1 MRDDFLPFAR
11 PSVSEDAINE
21 VVESIRSG
29 WLAMGPKTIRFEENF
44 SKYTGASW
52 SVSVNSA
59 TAGLHTTLLALDI
72 GPGDEVITTPMT
84 FAATVNTIMF
94 AGARPV
100 LADIDRNTLNID
112 PDKIEKAV
120 TINTKAIIPVHFA
133 GMPCDMDRIE
143 AIADKYGLAI
153 IEDAA
158 HALGASYKGRKIGA
172 DRGKRRASVFSFHPT
187 KNITTG
193 EGGMICTGD
202 EALAEKATVLRQ
214 NGMSK
219 GAWNRY
225 AAKGSANY
233 DIFFPGLKYTMM
245 DIQAAIGDSQLREL
259 GSFNAR
265 RKEIVSFYMEELS
278 KAVGLILPKPA
289 PWEHEH
295 SWHIFTPLVDTEKL
309 GMSRD
314 DFMAEM
320 KKRNIG
326 TALHYQAIH
335 LFTCFSEATGLGRGS
350 LPEAEYVSDRI
361 VSLPLFPAMTDRD
374 ARDVVEAVFEICG
387 KKS

>member
-72 GPGDEVITTPMT
+72 GPGDEGITTPMT

-120 TINTKAIIPVHFA
+120 TKNTKAIIPVHFA

-278 KAVGLILPKPA
+278 KAEGLILPKPA

>member
-44 SKYTGASW
+44 SKYTGVSW

-120 TINTKAIIPVHFA
+120 TKNTKAIIPVHFA

-202 EALAEKATVLRQ
+202 EALADKATVLRQ

-278 KAVGLILPKPA
+278 KAEGLILPKPA

>member
-29 WLAMGPKTIRFEENF
+29 WLAMGPKTIRFEKNF

-120 TINTKAIIPVHFA
+120 TKNTKAIIPVHFA

-278 KAVGLILPKPA
+278 KAEGLILPKPA

>member
-120 TINTKAIIPVHFA
+120 TKNTKAIIPVHFA

-202 EALAEKATVLRQ
+202 EALADKATVLRQ

-278 KAVGLILPKPA
+278 KAEGLILPKPA

>member
-120 TINTKAIIPVHFA
+120 TKNTKAIIPVHFA

-278 KAVGLILPKPA
+278 KAEGLILPKPA

-295 SWHIFTPLVDTEKL
+295 SWHIFTPLVDTETL

-335 LFTCFSEATGLGRGS
+335 LFT
-350 LPEAEYVSDRI
+350 
-361 VSLPLFPAMTDRD
+361 
-374 ARDVVEAVFEICG
+374 
-387 KKS
+387 

>member
-1 MRDDFLPFAR
+1 MRSDFLPFAR
-11 PSVSEDAINE
+11 PHVSEDAIEE

-44 SKYTGASW
+44 SKYTGATW

-59 TAGLHTTLLALDI
+59 TAGLHMALLALGI

-84 FAATVNTIMF
+84 FAATVNAIMF
-94 AGARPV
+94 TGAVPV
-100 LADIDRNTLNID
+100 LADIDRDTLNID
-112 PDKIEKAV
+112 PEKIERAITKR
-120 TINTKAIIPVHFA
+120 TKALIPVHFA

-143 AIADKYGLAI
+143 AIAEKNGLAI

-172 DRGKRRASVFSFHPT
+172 DRGKRRVSVFSFHPT

-202 EALAEKATVLRQ
+202 ESIAEKASVLRQ

-259 GSFNAR
+259 DSFNSR
-265 RKEIVSFYMEELS
+265 RKEIVSFYMSRLAGA
-278 KAVGLILPKPA
+278 KGLILPKPA

-295 SWHIFTPLVDTEKL
+295 SWHIFTPFVDTDSLE
-309 GMSRD
+309 MSRD

-326 TALHYQAIH
+326 TALHYQAVH
-335 LFTCFSEATGLGRGS
+335 LFTCFSQATGLGRGS

-374 ARDVVEAVFEICG
+374 AQDVIDAVFEVCG
-387 KKS
+387 KKN